1 MQCPKCGNTLR
12 SDMYCEHCKEFLF
25 NMDKPQ
31 KGDVAKSWLMVFS
44 ITVGAFVVVFGLIAG
59 IVTFQEKQAENRE
72 IKAAYSEI
80 QSTYEEG
87 DYVEVLNMIS
97 DFNKTYNGKNKNL
110 TEETNNILQKVE
122 EELYKKLSNNDDY
135 KEVKR
140 LCSKYLES
148 YPEGKYVESVTKML
162 SESSEKLALEEIN
175 TAKEKIRSG
184 ELAEAKSM
192 LDNIVSNDSISEN
205 ITSQAQKLINTIKNT
220 PATDFEITG
229 GSSNVYLISEK
240 NYGVIC
246 PYCGYKSGAM
256 GSSSIYMELKK
267 HYPGEIETSTNTFM
281 CASAFQGG
289 CREFSKYNLTIEYK

>member
-31 KGDVAKSWLMVFS
+31 KGDVAKSWLKVFS

-122 EELYKKLSNNDDY
+122 EELYNCLLYTSCESTVMRMYLSCY
-135 KEVKR
+135 
-140 LCSKYLES
+140 
-148 YPEGKYVESVTKML
+148 TK
-162 SESSEKLALEEIN
+162 
-175 TAKEKIRSG
+175 
-184 ELAEAKSM
+184 
-192 LDNIVSNDSISEN
+192 SIS
-205 ITSQAQKLINTIKNT
+205 S
-220 PATDFEITG
+220 
-229 GSSNVYLISEK
+229 
-240 NYGVIC
+240 
-246 PYCGYKSGAM
+246 
-256 GSSSIYMELKK
+256 
-267 HYPGEIETSTNTFM
+267 
-281 CASAFQGG
+281 
-289 CREFSKYNLTIEYK
+289 